1 MKETARLPYSPPEI
15 RRVTLAAEELA
26 AAACKSVKV
35 GNFCKKGATLY
46 NKTIGS

>member
-1 MKETARLPYSPPEI
+1 MKEAARLPYSPPQI
-15 RRVTLAAEELA
+15 QRVALAAEELA